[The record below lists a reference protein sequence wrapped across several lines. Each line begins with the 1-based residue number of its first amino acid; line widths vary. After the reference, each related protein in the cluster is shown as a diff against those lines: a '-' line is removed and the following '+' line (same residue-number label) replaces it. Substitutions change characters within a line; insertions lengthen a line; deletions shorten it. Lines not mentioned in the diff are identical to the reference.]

1 MYTGNYANFS
11 FWVNYRCKT
20 LIFAHSCFICFVYIL
35 QDFPWIV
42 ADEQEVHM
50 EEAKL
55 IPLKTMTSDIL
66 KVRHSQLQ
74 SDFIASTEAQ
84 NALGSF

>member
-1 MYTGNYANFS
+1 LSSLHILVSSA
-11 FWVNYRCKT
+11 
-20 LIFAHSCFICFVYIL
+20 L

-66 KVRHSQLQ
+66 KVRLSQL
-74 SDFIASTEAQ
+74 SNFIGGKKYSRIIVVLIVL
-84 NALGSF
+84 N